1 MTRFRKFKRESY
13 ASWNM
18 PATEEE
24 RNDLLK
30 TLETKITNHK
40 CNTNNGICKKCK
52 KWRKE
57 INLSKH
63 IWKNAHHT
71 AKQRFAATCPGLIH
85 GLWHEY
91 QDNWKIFCR
100 YKNSYGTIKSEQ
112 YDVSTAYVVTQF
124 GKDFAAYA
132 LQNSNDKEKN
142 YINTLPILIIIN
154 GKTLKN

>member
-1 MTRFRKFKRESY
+1 MQ
-13 ASWNM
+13 
-18 PATEEE
+18 
-24 RNDLLK
+24 
-30 TLETKITNHK
+30 
-40 CNTNNGICKKCK
+40 KCK

-57 INLSKH
+57 INLSKR

-71 AKQRFAATCPGLIH
+71 VKQRFAATLPGLIH
-85 GLWHEY
+85 GLRHEY

-132 LQNSNDKEKN
+132 LQNSDDQEKE
-142 YINTLPILIIIN
+142 YIDTPTTLISVK
-154 GKTLKN
+154 GKVIKKSNISQKRK